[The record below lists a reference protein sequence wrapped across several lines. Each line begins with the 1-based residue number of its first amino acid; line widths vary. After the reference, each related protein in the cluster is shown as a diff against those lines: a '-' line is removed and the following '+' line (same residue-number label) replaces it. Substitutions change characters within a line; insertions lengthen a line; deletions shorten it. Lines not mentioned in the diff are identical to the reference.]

1 MIPNLTRSIMIESLA
16 DLLDGGYV
24 EIREGA
30 PPDPDDVATGTLLA
44 TIPLASP
51 AFGSAVNGVTT
62 ADVSGAETTGITD
75 GTAGWFRAYTTGDI
89 PVYDG
94 SNEMILSNPN
104 ITTGTSVRIVSWT
117 LTMPDG
123 S

>member
-1 MIPNLTRSIMIESLA
+1 MIPNWTRSIMIESLA
-16 DLLDGGYV
+16 DMLDGGYV
-24 EIREGA
+24 EIREGS

-44 TIPLASP
+44 TIPLGTP
-51 AFGSAVNGVTT
+51 AFGSATNGVVI

-75 GTAGWFRAYTTGDI
+75 GTAGWFRAYSAGDI

-94 SNEMILSNPN
+94 SDEMILSSPA